1 MRLLPLLML
10 IGAGALLALIP
21 QGQPIFGLDHG
32 LFMRVAFGVSFALWF
47 LLGAGRR
54 LGGARVSAVVAGAV
68 TWVALFVGLVGLY
81 SYRREFADL
90 TERVIAELEPG
101 EPQIGA
107 GGEVIVNRRFGGEFV
122 IAAKINGIAA
132 SLLFDTGASSVVLTA
147 EDARRAGINPVGL
160 DYSVEVAT
168 ANGAAAAAE
177 VRLPSVSVG
186 TITVKNVRA
195 LVARPGAL
203 SQSLLGMTFL
213 EKLKSYGVE
222 RGKLVLKGA

>member
-10 IGAGALLALIP
+10 IAAGALLALTP
-21 QGQPIFGLDHG
+21 QGQPIFGLDHD
-32 LFMRVAFGVSFALWF
+32 LFMRVAFGVCLALWF

-54 LGGARVSAVVAGAV
+54 LGGARVSAVVGGAV
-68 TWVALFVGLVGLY
+68 TWVALFIGLVGLY
-81 SYRREFADL
+81 AYRLEFSDL
-90 TERVIAELEPG
+90 AQRVIAELDPG
-101 EPQIGA
+101 QPQIGL
-107 GGEVIVNRRFGGEFV
+107 GGEVIINRRLSGEFV
-122 IAAKINGIAA
+122 IAAKINGIGA

-160 DYSVEVAT
+160 DYSVLVST
-168 ANGAAAAAE
+168 ANGSAAAAE

-195 LVARPGAL
+195 LVAKPGAL

-222 RGKLVLKGA
+222 RGKLVLRGS